1 MHMPHCTKMTMQ
13 LFRYTI
19 VRVVYSIKWVAHT
32 CYTNCVCVLVCVT
45 VWVCERECECECE
58 CVRACARVCEV
69 VCVCARARAC
79 ARVNAVVG
87 VSPIGWRTPQLSS
100 GRTPANF

>member
-1 MHMPHCTKMTMQ
+1 MS
-13 LFRYTI
+13 
-19 VRVVYSIKWVAHT
+19 VNVS
-32 CYTNCVCVLVCVT
+32 
-45 VWVCERECECECE
+45 VCERVRE
-58 CVRACARVCEV
+58 CVKL
-69 VCVCARARAC
+69 CVCARARAC